1 MEEKEL
7 KAKDIP
13 WGYALCFNDACGLKD
28 KCMHYQARLLT
39 AEGRYV
45 GQAVYPTAWPISRPS
60 DFISRARWCKHLS
73 FSLHASLKHR
83 A

>member
-13 WGYALCFNDACGLKD
+13 CGYALCFNDACGLKD

-39 AEGRYV
+39 AEGRYAGDHRQV
-45 GQAVYPTAWPISRPS
+45 
-60 DFISRARWCKHLS
+60 LS
-73 FSLHASLKHR
+73 H
-83 A
+83 